1 MSAHTPDYLVPFNG
15 ALEVG
20 LRSLAI
26 LTDAYPSSYSLQ
38 RLVVFDY
45 LLIHSDDIPGG
56 PAGLHPKTPHRGSE
70 ILVRRNALQEGLL
83 LYQSRGL
90 VDRIYQDGGVY
101 FSATDR
107 SAAFLDVLC
116 APYIRGLRERAT
128 WVIDNYGT
136 LADSGLDTIARE
148 HIGEW
153 GAEFT
158 MASVLWEEEG
168 V

>member
-1 MSAHTPDYLVPFNG
+1 MNAEAHEYSVPFNG
-15 ALEVG
+15 ALEIG
-20 LRSLAI
+20 LRSLTI

-38 RLVVFDY
+38 RLVVLDY

-70 ILVRRNALQEGLL
+70 ILVRRNAIQAGLV

-90 VDRIYQDGGVY
+90 VERIYQDGGVY
-101 FSATDR
+101 FSATER
-107 SAAFLDVLC
+107 SAAFLDVLS
-116 APYIRGLRERAT
+116 APYIQGLRERAI
-128 WVIDNYGT
+128 WVVENYGL
-136 LADSGLDTIARE
+136 LADPELDKIARDY
-148 HIGEW
+148 IGEW

-158 MASVLWEEEG
+158 MESVLWEEED